1 MVDGFDGLLNRVVVV
16 GPVVN
21 AEEHCLGDR
30 EGGPEEW
37 TLVHERCRRQR
48 TEEGWDEVDGVVGDT
63 LRGLQQPQDVLR
75 VHLHTHV
82 FLAEVRRSGH

>member
-1 MVDGFDGLLNRVVVV
+1 MSRWALQVVDGFDGFLNRVVVV

-63 LRGLQQPQDVLR
+63 L
-75 VHLHTHV
+75 
-82 FLAEVRRSGH
+82 